1 MMSSKTPQYQNTAWG
16 VSLHCRKF
24 MMIVFFA
31 KYLSAVKANEV
42 MDRAQTGS
50 GVQIVLV

>member
-1 MMSSKTPQYQNTAWG
+1 
-16 VSLHCRKF
+16 

-31 KYLSAVKANEV
+31 KYLSAVKADEV

-50 GVQIVLV
+50 GVQIVLVSCKDSSGVV